1 MALATSRSLDVKK
14 GTVSIGFEN
23 GELYSGKVVLLS
35 SHSKKIFYTTL
46 FQESDMIRYNY
57 NCNLIKNEQERKDQE
72 RKRSEEEKNYEEKN
86 QKALDVIEES
96 EDVTSEKAFE
106 PPKKRYLKQQSQLEN
121 LCAIP
126 FHMTLRSAV
135 KQYIT

>member
-1 MALATSRSLDVKK
+1 MT
-14 GTVSIGFEN
+14 
-23 GELYSGKVVLLS
+23 
-35 SHSKKIFYTTL
+35 HSKYI
-46 FQESDMIRYNY
+46 
-57 NCNLIKNEQERKDQE
+57 CNLIKNEQERKDQERKDQERKDQE

-86 QKALDVIEES
+86 QTALDVIEES